1 MVSEIRG
8 EGVALGE
15 SSMRH
20 DARRRASWRI
30 NAGTFFEKDLTGFGR
45 AMNSPQ
51 RRRGEWDLRLG
62 TAGDLRCTM
71 YDVRLT
77 IGGTK
82 TPAGV
87 DTGDPGNDDLG
98 FTIGRP

>member
-30 NAGTFFEKDLTGFGR
+30 NAGTFFEKDLTEFGSSHR
-45 AMNSPQ
+45 ENH
-51 RRRGEWDLRLG
+51 E
-62 TAGDLRCTM
+62 
-71 YDVRLT
+71 
-77 IGGTK
+77 GTK
-82 TPAGV
+82 TRSRFATEAQGRERGKAHWIHWIAGFQNQ
-87 DTGDPGNDDLG
+87 PGLSTAARAEHDAL
-98 FTIGRP
+98 P